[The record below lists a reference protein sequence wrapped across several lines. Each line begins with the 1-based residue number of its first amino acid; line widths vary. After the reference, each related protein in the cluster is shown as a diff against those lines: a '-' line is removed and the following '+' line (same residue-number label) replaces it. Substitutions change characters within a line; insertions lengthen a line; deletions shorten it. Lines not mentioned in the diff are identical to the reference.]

1 MKFRALLFAVL
12 LSFLAVPGFSAERRD
27 LLTGRYNR
35 EQVSRY
41 CDDSS
46 DWIRFPAYADRAA
59 WEAIPASRRSA
70 TISAGERYLG
80 YDWPAILPTMYLEFS
95 RTGNRNV
102 VDVAIATRLSVL
114 RTLFYAEMMEG
125 KGRFIDDIIN
135 GIFTYCEQTYWGMSA
150 TFYLYEYGDSQSHP
164 KTKLPDASNP
174 VIDLSV
180 GDVASTLSWIWYFLH
195 DEFDKVSPI
204 VGERLKSELRRKVLE
219 PFYTRNDF
227 WWITGW
233 NHGDVN
239 NWTPWCNY
247 NVLTTIL
254 LMEPD
259 RARRLDGICKTM
271 QSVDLFINI
280 YPEDGGCNEGPSYWG
295 HGVGSLFN
303 YLSLLY
309 DFSKGG
315 IDIFH
320 EDVVREMGR
329 YVNKLYIGGGVNF
342 VNFADAPGKINH
354 DGIRIARFGQRIGDP
369 SLEAFGS
376 FLSQKQREDALALSK
391 VYRAEF
397 YGSEDTEKYD
407 PRAISG
413 DIGQTLSDLFAEGL
427 TEVPREVLPKEI
439 YLPDLQ
445 VVAARDKENDSRGF
459 FFAAKGGNN
468 QEQHNHND
476 VGSFVLYYDGQP
488 VFIDPGVGTYTRET
502 FSNDRYSLWTM
513 QSGYHNLPL
522 IRGVMQQA
530 GSRYKAADCTFKSS
544 RDVVTFSADIA
555 PAYPEGAGATRWVR
569 SYTLRRGK
577 SFTVKDAFVLSETG
591 DGTPAGCVTGPT
603 SVIFMTP
610 LEPVLEASAVML
622 AGKGFR
628 VRLSYPASRLRP
640 RVEEM
645 KLEDTRLSNVWGDR
659 IYRIVFDVD
668 GPDPKGNL
676 TFEVT
681 AGETGEGAVEKEASP
696 SSIVQVVDA
705 AILWQKT
712 HMPTA
717 GRAIYNPRYT
727 GWADG
732 VFLSAVAEWTQ
743 AVGNEGLRA
752 WVKEVAEQVNYEP
765 ASWTLN
771 PANDI
776 AVCMLYA
783 NLYRED
789 PKPRFLIDTIAD
801 YGRQLEVLR
810 GGWKMIGPTV
820 ERLDYMMKDYPQM
833 DDDLDFNLSRN
844 QVRWCWCDALYMA
857 APTFAA
863 FADITGDV
871 RYRDFMKQEFW
882 RTVRALYDTEE
893 HLFYRDTRYKTI
905 RSRNG
910 AKMFWGRGNGWSVGA
925 IVRVLENLPPDDPDR
940 GKFEQLLREMLS
952 RLVTLQDAEGYWNT
966 SLLDREF
973 YPNPETSASGFIA
986 YGLWWGINHGVLPA
1000 GEYLPA
1006 AWKAWDALV
1015 RAVHPDGML
1024 GSVQAIGDAPE
1035 NITPEK
1041 NEVYGT
1047 AAFALAGKEVYQ
1059 YLSTTQST
1067 TQSL

>member
-1 MKFRALLFAVL
+1 MKRIIHLLMRIRTIL
-12 LSFLAVPGFSAERRD
+12 LAILLLLLAVPGLSGERRD
-27 LLTGRYNR
+27 LLAGRYNR
-35 EQVSRY
+35 ADVARH
-41 CDDSS
+41 CNNGF
-46 DWIRFPAYADRAA
+46 DWVKYPAYADREA
-59 WEAIPASRRSA
+59 WKQVPEATRRA
-70 TISAGERYLG
+70 CIAEGEKYLG
-80 YDWPAILPTMYLEFS
+80 YSWPAMLPTMYLEFS
-95 RTGNRNV
+95 RSGNRQV
-102 VDVAIATRLSVL
+102 IDEAIARRLTAL
-114 RTLFYAEMMEG
+114 RALFYAELMEG
-125 KGRFIDDIIN
+125 EGRFLDDIIN
-135 GIFTYCEQTYWGMSA
+135 GVFTYCEQTYWGMSA

-174 VIDLSV
+174 VIDLYV

-195 DEFDKVSPI
+195 EEFDKVSPI
-204 VGERLKSELRRKVLE
+204 INKRLTAELRAKVLQ
-219 PFYTRNDF
+219 PFYTRNDL

-233 NHGDVN
+233 NRGDVN

-254 LMEPD
+254 LIEDDP
-259 RARRLDGICKTM
+259 AKRLDGVYKTM
-271 QSVDLFINI
+271 QSVDLFINA

-295 HGVGSLFN
+295 HAVGFLFN
-303 YLSLLY
+303 YLSLLE
-309 DFSKGG
+309 DFTQGG
-315 IDIFH
+315 ISIF
-320 EDVVREMGR
+320 DQPIISEMGR
-329 YVNKLYIGGGVNF
+329 YIFKLYIGGGENY
-342 VNFADAPGKINH
+342 VNFADAPGKIAH
-354 DGIRIARFGQRIGDP
+354 DGLRIARFGQRVGDAQ
-369 SLEAFGS
+369 LAGFGR
-376 FLSQKQREDALALSK
+376 FLHESREGNVTL
-391 VYRAEF
+391 
-397 YGSEDTEKYD
+397 
-407 PRAISG
+407 SG
-413 DIGQTLSDLFAEGL
+413 DIGQALSNLFDDTSGTA
-427 TEVPREVLPKEI
+427 PHEVLVPEA
-439 YLPDLQ
+439 YLPDLE
-445 VVAARDKENDSRGF
+445 VAVGRDRGDATEGF

-468 QEQHNHND
+468 AEHHNHND

-502 FSNDRYSLWTM
+502 FSADRYKIWTM
-513 QSGYHNLPL
+513 QSGYHNLP
-522 IRGVMQQA
+522 IINGMMEYPGSGARAA
-530 GSRYKAADCTFKSS
+530 GCTFRATPSQ
-544 RDVVTFSADIA
+544 VEFSADIA
-555 PAYPEGAGATRWVR
+555 PAYPAEAGVSSWIRKYV
-569 SYTLRRGK
+569 LRRRK
-577 SFTVKDAFVLSETG
+577 SFTITDTFTLTG
-591 DGTPAGCVTGPT
+591 SGESQIV
-603 SVIFMTP
+603 FMTP
-610 LEPVLEASAVML
+610 LPCEQQGGALSFSLGRSVLRL
-622 AGKGFR
+622 A
-628 VRLSYPASRLRP
+628 YPASRLDF
-640 RVEEM
+640 RVEEIP
-645 KLEDTRLSNVWGDR
+645 LDDPRLSRVWGER
-659 IYRIVFDVD
+659 IFRIVFTR
-668 GPDPKGNL
+668 KGNRAHDSL
-676 TFEVT
+676 SFEVT
-681 AGETGEGAVEKEASP
+681 AAPAPKSATAPERSCEEVRRIVDKAVS
-696 SSIVQVVDA
+696 
-705 AILWQKT
+705 WQKD
-712 HMPTA
+712 HMPTR

-765 ASWTLN
+765 AAWTLN

-1059 YLSTTQST
+1059 YLLT

>member
-1 MKFRALLFAVL
+1 MKKTLLIL
-12 LSFLAVPGFSAERRD
+12 FLALPILGFSQERRN

-35 EQVSRY
+35 EQVARY
-41 CDDSS
+41 SDDSS
-46 DWIRFPAYADRAA
+46 DWIRFPAYSDRAA
-59 WEAIPASRRSA
+59 WEAIPVSRRDA

-102 VDVAIATRLSVL
+102 VDVAIAARLSVL

-150 TFYLYEYGDSQSHP
+150 TFYLYKYGDSQSHP

-219 PFYTRNDF
+219 PFYTRDDF

-233 NHGDVN
+233 NRGDVN

-254 LMEPD
+254 LMETDP
-259 RARRLDGICKTM
+259 AKRLDGIYKTM
-271 QSVDLFINI
+271 RSVDLFINI

-320 EDVVREMGR
+320 EDIIGEMGR
-329 YVNKLYIGGGVNF
+329 YVNKLYISDGVNF

-369 SLEAFGS
+369 SLEAFGG
-376 FLSQKQREDALALSK
+376 FLSLKQREDALALSK

-397 YGSEDTEKYD
+397 YGSEDTELYD

-413 DIGQTLSDLFAEGL
+413 DIGQTLSDLFVEGL
-427 TEVPREVLPKEI
+427 TEAPREILPKEI

-445 VVAARDKENDSRGF
+445 VVAARDRENDSRGF
-459 FFAAKGGNN
+459 FFAAKGGHN

-502 FSNDRYSLWTM
+502 FSADRYSLWTM
-513 QSGYHNLPL
+513 RSGYHNLPV

-530 GSRYKAADCTFKSS
+530 GREYKAADCVFKSS

-555 PAYPEGAGATRWVR
+555 PAYPEGAGATRWTR

-577 SFTVKDAFVLSETG
+577 SFTVKDAFSLSETG
-591 DGTPAGCVTGPT
+591 DGTPAGPT
-603 SVIFMTP
+603 SIIFMTP
-610 LEPVLEASAVML
+610 LEPVIEAGAVTL

-628 VRLSYPASRLRP
+628 VRLTYPASRLSP
-640 RVEEM
+640 HAEEM
-645 KLEDTRLSNVWGDR
+645 KLEDARLSNVWGDR
-659 IYRIVFDVD
+659 IFRIVFDMN
-668 GPDPKGNL
+668 GPDSKGDL

-681 AGETGEGAVEKEASP
+681 AEETPAGAVEKEASP
-696 SSIVQVVDA
+696 SSVVQVVDA
-705 AILWQKT
+705 AILWQKA

-732 VFLSAVAEWTQ
+732 VFLSAVADWT
-743 AVGNEGLRA
+743 AYSDTRGLRD
-752 WVKEVAEQVNYEP
+752 WVKGVAEEINYEP
-765 ASWTLN
+765 APRTLN

-783 NLYRED
+783 NLYREN
-789 PKPRFLIDTIAD
+789 PEPPYLIDTIAD
-801 YGRQLEVLR
+801 YGRQLDVLR
-810 GGWKMIGPTV
+810 GGWKSISPTI
-820 ERLDYMMKDYPQM
+820 ERLDYMMKYYPQM
-833 DDDLDFNLSRN
+833 GDDLDFNLARN
-844 QVRWCWCDALYMA
+844 QTRWCWCDALYMA

-863 FADITGDV
+863 FADITGNPE
-871 RYRDFMKQEFW
+871 YLSFMKREFF
-882 RTVRALYDTEE
+882 RTVQALYDPEE
-893 HLFYRDTRYKTI
+893 CLFYRDTRYKSR
-905 RSRNG
+905 RSENG
-910 AKMFWGRGNGWSVGA
+910 AKVFWGRGNGWVVGA
-925 IVRVLENLPPDDPDR
+925 LARVLDNLPADDPDR
-940 GKFEQLLREMLS
+940 GRFEQLLRGMLA
-952 RLVTLQDAEGYWNT
+952 RLVTLQDADGYWNT
-966 SLLDREF
+966 SLLDREH
-973 YPNPETSASGFIA
+973 YPNPETSASGFIT
-986 YGLWWGINHGVLPA
+986 YGLWWGINHGLLD
-1000 GEYLPA
+1000 EETYLPYA
-1006 AWKAWDALV
+1006 RKGWDALV

-1024 GSVQAIGDAPE
+1024 GSVQAIGDAPA
-1035 NITPEK
+1035 NITPDK

-1047 AAFALAGKEVYQ
+1047 AALVLAGLEAARHG
-1059 YLSTTQST
+1059 L
-1067 TQSL
+1067 